1 MKIVSFFRKLKNR
14 EFGFTVAEMLVA
26 VLVLGVL
33 AAIAVPAYLN
43 QRAVGD
49 SASLKADLI
58 NASVNVEQS
67 KVQNGGQY
75 PSALPSGI
83 VLQTANASLKYT
95 HPYNGLA
102 YCLQIIA
109 GSQTL
114 FKSNTDTAPNAVDCT
129 FDYTLPTTVL
139 RGTMPNNGYAP
150 LLSWKAV
157 RGATTYDIYKD
168 NIKVYTYTVSAAEVN
183 NIAFSQTLSAMNP
196 NQTSVFYV
204 VVGDGATTS
213 AQSNTVSL
221 TAPTPPP
228 SAVTA
233 KIIGSDVFSPTQQ
246 IYTISWNA
254 VQYAQSYEVW
264 DSVANQRIAQIPAGT
279 LSYQYKNTRGTSTS
293 VIVRALNTFGTSP
306 DSNTLVLSSSWAKPV
321 IQSAVSNPNNGTIA
335 FQWQTGTS
343 PNLTPDW
350 GTPGYSVALTVTNAT
365 TSQVYTYNNITTPT
379 YTPVD
384 AYQRTTHTASIVVTT
399 ATGVT
404 LQSDPV
410 TITFPPPPAP
420 SSVTGFTSDANGSS
434 TIKNNRLVWTD
445 SVCTQSSTP
454 QYLITKL
461 DNSMGNPNTGWITGN
476 TWNIPDAQLAQ
487 ATTETF
493 QIQSRCS
500 NGNGASSASAAVQTV
515 FTTGILTPSSPAGLT
530 NDHNFV
536 ASWTGVTCAAGLNAQ
551 YTLSQTKKN
560 SAVVANTFLM
570 TGTSQTFTD
579 LTPGTDQTVAVMA
592 RCAKFGSYP
601 DASTISASS
610 SWSNYSS
617 PTSWTTLLPAPAAPA
632 LTLTQTTV
640 FSATQMTYQV
650 SWNSV
655 QWAQTYDVFN
665 AANPGTPLTTVGNAT
680 TSATITVTRGTTMN
694 VYVRAKN
701 SDATG
706 ANSNTVALSSTWPTP
721 VILSAVSRSYDGKI
735 DLNWQGGT
743 DAAPTPDW
751 GTPGY
756 SVQVNVKNLT
766 TNQTYTYPN
775 ITARSYTTPDS
786 YQRVDHSVTI
796 TVTTA
801 TGVQLTS
808 AAVTVSFPPPSAPA
822 AVTGASSNSSG
833 SGPVKNDHLV
843 WTAVDCGTYATPQ
856 YLVTNTTGATNSGW
870 ITGTVSGT
878 VVNYD
883 IPQAWLS
890 QGVNEAFTIS
900 ARCSNANGV
909 SPQSADTSLSF
920 KTSIVPPA
928 TPTNF
933 TNNGVDTLSW
943 NAVTTCAAGTT
954 PYYNVVQTT
963 QNGNPVNISFP
974 TANTTLKLT
983 GLSPATV
990 QTAAVQALCQIVSTS
1005 TSSTW
1010 SALSAT
1016 TTWTTPVPAPG
1027 APVITAGTVT
1037 NSTPTQADFVINWA
1051 AVQWA
1056 TTYEVHDA
1064 ASGVLITTVSA
1075 PTTTATVR
1083 LTRGTSKNVVV
1094 VAVNVTGTSPNSNTL
1109 TLATT
1114 WPTPVILAANSQLD
1128 GTINFAWQTGT
1139 SPNFTPDWGTPG
1151 YSVVVK
1157 VTRVSDGLV
1166 AYTSPAITTSGVL
1179 TPAMPTREDY
1189 SAQITVTTAT
1199 GVVLTSAPVTVSFP
1213 KPAAP
1218 SAPTGFTSDAL
1229 GTGPIKNDRV
1239 TWNNVTCSTT
1249 GSTAY
1254 YYVSITSPTGKPAGV
1269 WQTSNV
1275 FNIPQTW
1282 LTQGDSFTF
1291 QLLAKCSNANGD
1303 STQPPAVTTSFT
1315 TGIIP
1320 PNTPNNF
1327 RTGGTASVFWDVV
1340 TCASGYTPEYQITQ
1354 TLLNNAAS
1362 NLVYT
1367 TTSTAGYPLP
1377 GITAGANQ
1385 SATLAA
1391 RCDKTTTPTGYSS
1404 WSAPT
1409 PVMNWRAPLP
1419 QPGAPTITLGSSS
1432 VISPTQINFNI
1443 SWAAVQYAEQY
1454 EIHNASDNSLIAT
1467 VPSTTT
1473 VYGVTATRGVDK
1485 TVYVKAVNFSAGSV
1499 NSNSV
1504 TFQSPWATPA
1514 ILSSQ
1519 SNTSG
1524 QIAFSWQTGTSPNFT
1539 PDWGTPGYTVNL
1551 QVTRVSDGFVY
1562 NYNGLTT
1569 PSYTPSTVFNRERHT
1584 ATITVTTAT
1593 GVVMTSAP
1601 VTVDFIFAQ
1610 PPTTDVQNFASNAT
1624 GPGPTHNDVLTWNAV
1639 TCPTVGSAPQYYISQ
1654 TTPANNSGWVSGT
1667 SFTIPQAWI
1676 QQGVSYTFNIKADC
1690 VDGNGPSLTTTNPV
1704 SLTYATSINTPAAP
1718 ANLVNDTQSTVSW
1731 AAVTCPSNLV
1741 AGYQVTVT
1749 KQNGVTGSWVY
1760 DAGTNTTYT
1769 IAGLTPDTDQVAT
1782 VQSRCYMSTNTA
1794 VTSAWSAQATAT
1806 SWHIPMP
1813 VPVAPVNLHINSTTL
1828 APTTATYNIG
1838 WNSVQWAQSYTIYD
1852 AQTLAVLGTV
1862 TSPTVSTNITV
1873 TRGTAKN
1880 VMVRA
1885 SNVSGSSPNS
1895 NTVVFDSSWPTP
1907 VIQSATANADGTVS
1921 LTWQTGTGPNYTPD
1935 WGNPGYS
1942 VQASVTRTSP
1952 NTFYSPKQIGTGFSA
1967 YGNNLFPAGDANR
1980 DGKPDLMGINPS
1992 VGSGTAY
1999 FMAGNGASLTNT
2011 SDASGLSAPYNDGTG
2026 WNIFDTVIGGSDFTG
2041 DGNYDYIGR
2050 KPSDG
2055 SLWLY
2060 SGTNRGEIGNSVNI
2074 GTSGWGIYTTLFTGD
2089 YNGDGKGDVIGIK
2102 ADGTMWFYAGNGAS
2116 ALAGGVQVGTGWNAY
2131 SQVINAGDYNNDGK
2145 NDIIAV
2151 KSDGTAYLFNG
2162 NGTGGVTGPIK
2173 QIASGWNIYD
2183 KIVTSGDFN
2192 GDGQKDI
2199 IARKPDGTLWLIPGP
2214 VDKVGA
2220 TGPYTYTSP
2229 AVNGPSFTTPAM
2241 PTPDGYTAQI
2251 TVTTATGV
2259 QLTSAPVTVSAFPKP
2274 APPTAAATNITANG
2288 NARTYAATPNRVQW
2302 LPGTCAAGSWPEYNI
2317 LEDRKNNVLG
2327 NYANSG
2333 WVTSQAFDY
2342 RDDMLAQGSTL
2353 SAVISTRCTNQAG
2366 SSSVLLNTTY
2376 VVWTTAVDL
2385 PAVPAVW
2392 NDSWGRLSWNTT
2404 TCPANTTAQYRA
2416 VQDVTNGANN
2426 QIIFPFQTG
2435 TYQDLGAQQ
2444 GYPQAAHVTVKCV
2457 GPNAE
2462 SGLNW
2467 GANSSW
2473 TSFMGPPT
2481 GLIAGAGTYP
2491 YNCGYRIACWNAS
2504 CAAGGTVY
2512 YVWAVRDTNGVDI
2525 WSNYAWGTGTFYSN
2539 QGTAWGTG
2547 TVNVSAR
2554 CQTPYA
2560 TSPQAGVSTPFP

>member
-1 MKIVSFFRKLKNR
+1 MRIVSFFRKLKNR
-14 EFGFTVAEMLVA
+14 ENGFTVAELLVA
-26 VLVLGVL
+26 TLVFGILV
-33 AAIAVPAYLN
+33 AIAVPAYLN
-43 QRAVGD
+43 QRSIGD
-49 SASLKADLI
+49 TTKLSADLI
-58 NASVNVEQS
+58 NASINVEQA

-75 PSALPSGI
+75 PNALPSGI
-83 VLQTANASLKYT
+83 VLQTPNASLKYT
-95 HPYNGLA
+95 HPYNNAA
-102 YCLQIIA
+102 YCLQITA
-109 GSQTL
+109 GTQTL
-114 FKSNTDTAPNAVDCT
+114 FKANTDTAPNAVDCT

-157 RGATTYDIYKD
+157 RGATTYNIFQD
-168 NIKVYTYTVSAAEVN
+168 NIKVFTYTVSAAEAN
-183 NIAFSQTLSAMNP
+183 NVAFSQTLSAMNP
-196 NQTSVFYV
+196 AQTSVFYV
-204 VVGDGATTS
+204 TVGDGATTS
-213 AQSNTVSL
+213 AQSNAVSL

-233 KIIGSDVFSPTQQ
+233 KVIGSDVASPTQQ

-264 DSVANQRIAQIPAGT
+264 DAIANQRIAQIPGGT
-279 LSYQYKNTRGTSTS
+279 TSYQYTNTRGTSNS
-293 VIVRALNTFGTSP
+293 IFVRSINTFGTSP
-306 DSNTLVLSSSWAKPV
+306 NSNTVVLSSSWAKPV
-321 IQSAVSNPNNGTIA
+321 ILSANSRPADGKIDFA
-335 FQWQTGTS
+335 WQTGTGTS
-343 PNLTPDW
+343 LTPDW
-350 GTPGYSVALTVTNAT
+350 GTPGYKVALTVTNAST
-365 TSQVYTYNNITTPT
+365 GQVYTYNNITTPT
-379 YTPVD
+379 YTPTD
-384 AYQRTTHTASIVVTT
+384 SYQHTTHTASIIVTT
-399 ATGVT
+399 ATGVV

-410 TITFPPPPAP
+410 TINFPPPPAP
-420 SSVTGFTSDANGSS
+420 ASVAGFTSDAGGTS
-434 TIKNNRLVWTD
+434 TIQNNRLVWTD
-445 SVCTQSSTP
+445 VTCIQTSTP

-461 DNSMGNPNTGWITGN
+461 DASMGNPNSGWITGTN
-476 TWNIPDAQLAQ
+476 WNIPAAQLAQ
-487 ATTETF
+487 STNETF
-493 QIQSRCS
+493 QIQARCS
-500 NGNGASSASAAVQTV
+500 NGNGVSTASPAVQTV
-515 FTTGILTPSSPAGLT
+515 FTTGIQTPSSPAGLT

-536 ASWTGVTCAAGLNAQ
+536 VSWTAVTCATGLNAQ
-551 YTLSQTKKN
+551 YTVSQTKKN
-560 SAVVANTFLM
+560 SSVVSNTFVT

-579 LTPGTDQTVAVMA
+579 LTPGTDQTVSVMA
-592 RCAKFGSYP
+592 RCAQFSNFP
-601 DASTISASS
+601 DASTIGATS
-610 SWSNYSS
+610 SWSNYASA
-617 PTSWTTLLPAPAAPA
+617 TSWTTVLPAPAAPA
-632 LTLTQTTV
+632 LTLTQSTV
-640 FSATQMTYQV
+640 FSATQMDNQI

-655 QWAQTYDVFN
+655 QWAQTYDVFD
-665 AANPGTPLTTVGNAT
+665 AANPGTPITTVGNAT
-680 TSATITVTRGTTMN
+680 TSVSIKVTRGTSKS

-701 SDATG
+701 SDTTG
-706 ANSNTVALSSTWPTP
+706 PNSNTVVLATTWPTP
-721 VILSAVSRSYDGKI
+721 VIQSATSDPYAGNISLS
-735 DLNWQGGT
+735 WQTGT
-743 DAAPTPDW
+743 DSAPTPDW

-756 SVQVNVKNLT
+756 TVQVNVKNLT
-766 TNQTYTYPN
+766 SGQTYTYPN
-775 ITARSYTTPDS
+775 ISARSFTTPDT
-786 YQRVDHSVTI
+786 YQRVDHSVSI

-801 TGVQLTS
+801 TGVVLNS
-808 AAVTVSFPPPSAPA
+808 ATITVSFPPPGAPSV
-822 AVTGASSNSSG
+822 VTGLSSNSNG
-833 SGPVKNDHLV
+833 VGPIKNDQLV
-843 WTAVDCGTYATPQ
+843 WNASNCGTDTPQ
-856 YLVTNTTGATNSGW
+856 YLVTNVTGGQNSGW
-870 ITGTVSGT
+870 ISGTLSGSTVSWNIT
-878 VVNYD
+878 
-883 IPQAWLS
+883 QAWLS
-890 QGVNEAFTIS
+890 QGINETFTVA

-909 SPQSADTSLSF
+909 STSSAAATVSF
-920 KTSIVPPA
+920 KTIIVTPA
-928 TPTNF
+928 APTIS
-933 TNNGVDTLSW
+933 NNGIDTLTW
-943 NAVTTCAAGTT
+943 NAITTCAAGTT
-954 PYYNVVQTT
+954 PFYNVVQTT
-963 QNGNPVNISFP
+963 QNGNSVNISLP

-983 GLSPATV
+983 GLAPATV
-990 QTAAVQALCQIVSTS
+990 QTAAVQARCQNASTS
-1005 TSSTW
+1005 TYSTY

-1016 TTWTTPVPAPG
+1016 TSWTTPSPAPAG
-1027 APVITAGTVT
+1027 APVIAAGTVT
-1037 NSTPTQADFVINWA
+1037 NASPTQVDFAINWT

-1056 TTYEVHDA
+1056 TSYEVHDA
-1064 ASGVLITTVSA
+1064 TSGVLIMTVSA
-1075 PTTTATVR
+1075 PSTSATVR

-1094 VAVNVTGTSPNSNTL
+1094 VAVNVTGTSPNSNAL

-1114 WPTPVILAANSQLD
+1114 WPTPVILTANSQLD

-1157 VTRVSDGLV
+1157 VTRVRDGLV

-1189 SAQITVTTAT
+1189 TAQITVTTAT
-1199 GVVLTSAPVTVSFP
+1199 GAILTSAPVTVSFP

-1218 SAPTGFTSDAL
+1218 TTPTNFNSDAL
-1229 GTGPIKNDRV
+1229 GTGPIKNDRL
-1239 TWNNVTCSTT
+1239 TWDYVTCPDA
-1249 GSTAY
+1249 GSTPY
-1254 YYVSITSPTGKPAGV
+1254 YYASITSPSGAPAGT
-1269 WQTSNV
+1269 WQTGTV
-1275 FNIPQTW
+1275 FNIPQAW
-1282 LTQGDSFTF
+1282 LTQNVTYTF
-1291 QLLAKCSNANGD
+1291 QLQTKCNNPNGD
-1303 STQPPAVTTSFT
+1303 SAQPPVTTTMFT
-1315 TGIIP
+1315 TGVVP
-1320 PNTPNNF
+1320 PNTPSNF
-1327 RTGGTASVFWDVV
+1327 RTGGTSSVFWDAG
-1340 TCASGYTPEYQITQ
+1340 TCTVSGYTPEYQITQ
-1354 TLLNNAAS
+1354 TKLNDAAS

-1367 TTSTAGYPLP
+1367 TTSTSYALP

-1385 SATLAA
+1385 SATVAA
-1391 RCDKTTTPTGYSS
+1391 RCSKTTAPTGVSS

-1409 PVMNWRAPLP
+1409 PVLNWRAPLP
-1419 QPGAPTITLGSSS
+1419 QPGAPTIVLGSSA

-1443 SWAAVQYAEQY
+1443 SWNAVQYAEQY
-1454 EIHNASDNSLIAT
+1454 QIYDASNNSLIAT

-1473 VYGVTATRGVDK
+1473 VYGVTATRGVNK
-1485 TVYVKAVNFSAGSV
+1485 TVYVQAVNFSASSV

-1504 TFQSPWATPA
+1504 TFQSPWPTPVIITA
-1514 ILSSQ
+1514 KSNQ
-1519 SNTSG
+1519 SGSINF
-1524 QIAFSWQTGTSPNFT
+1524 AWQTGTSPNLT

-1551 QVTRVSDGFVY
+1551 KVTRVSDGFVY

-1569 PSYTPSTVFNRERHT
+1569 PTYTPSTVFNRERHT

-1593 GVVMTSAP
+1593 GVQLTSAP
-1601 VTVDFIFAQ
+1601 VTIDFIFAA
-1610 PPTTDVQNFASNAT
+1610 PPTTDVQNFASNAS

-1639 TCPTVGSAPQYYISQ
+1639 TCPSTGASPQYDITLNS
-1654 TTPANNSGWVSGT
+1654 PAQDSGWITGT
-1667 SFTIPQAWI
+1667 SFTVPQAWL
-1676 QQGVSYTFNIKADC
+1676 QQGVSYTFSIKADC

-1704 SLTYATSINTPAAP
+1704 NLTYTTTINVPAAP

-1731 AAVTCPSNLV
+1731 SAVTCPSNLV

-1749 KQNGVTGSWVY
+1749 KQNGVVGSWVY
-1760 DAGTNTTYT
+1760 NAGTNTTYT

-1782 VQSRCYMSTNTA
+1782 VQSSCYVSTNTA

-1806 SWHIPMP
+1806 SWHIPLP

-1838 WNSVQWAQSYTIYD
+1838 WNSVQWAQSYVVYD

-1862 TSPTVSTNITV
+1862 SSPTTSINVTV
-1873 TRGTAKN
+1873 TRGTVKN

-1907 VIQSATANADGTVS
+1907 VIQNVTANADGTVS

-1942 VQASVTRTSP
+1942 VQASLTRTT
-1952 NTFYSPKQIGTGFSA
+1952 NTFYSPKQIGTGFDV
-1967 YGNNLFPAGDANR
+1967 YGKNIFPAGDANR
-1980 DGKPDLMGINPS
+1980 DGKPDLMGINPN
-1992 VGSGTAY
+1992 VNSGTAY
-1999 FMAGNGASLTNT
+1999 FYAGNGASLTNT
-2011 SDASGLSAPYNDGTG
+2011 SDASGLSAPYNDGPG

-2060 SGTNRGEIGNSVNI
+2060 SGTNRGEIGSSVNI
-2074 GTSGWGIYTTLFTGD
+2074 GASGWGIYTTLFTGD

-2116 ALAGGVQVGTGWNAY
+2116 ALAAGVQVGTGWNAY
-2131 SQVINAGDYNNDGK
+2131 SQVINAGDLNGDGK
-2145 NDIIAV
+2145 DDMIAV
-2151 KSDGTAYLFNG
+2151 KSDGTAYLFYG
-2162 NGTGGVTGPIK
+2162 NGTGGVTGSGT

-2199 IARKPDGTLWLIPGP
+2199 IARKPDGTLWIIPGP
-2214 VDKVGA
+2214 IGKANA

-2259 QLTSAPVTVSAFPKP
+2259 QLTSASVNVPAFPVP

-2288 NARTYAATPNRVQW
+2288 NARTYAATANRVQW
-2302 LPGTCAAGSWPEYNI
+2302 TAGTCAAGSWPEYNI

-2366 SSSVLLNTTY
+2366 SSTVLSNTTY
-2376 VVWTTAVDL
+2376 VTWTTSVDT

-2426 QIIFPFQTG
+2426 QVIFPFQTG

-2444 GYPQAAHVTVKCV
+2444 GYPQAAHVTVQCV
-2457 GPNAE
+2457 GPNAT
-2462 SGLNW
+2462 SALNW
-2467 GANSSW
+2467 GTDSSW
-2473 TSFMGPPT
+2473 TSLMGPPT
-2481 GLIAGAGTYP
+2481 GLIAGAGTSP
-2491 YNCGYRIACWNAS
+2491 YNCGYRIACWSAN

-2512 YVWAVRDTNGVDI
+2512 YVWAIRNTSGADI
-2525 WSNYAWGTGTFYSN
+2525 WANYNWGTATSYSN

-2560 TSPQAGVSTPFP
+2560 TSPQAGVQTPFP